1 MNKMNNDSNSYILC
15 KHTVGNLLTTHTSF
29 FSTFNDVYEC
39 IINYFKFIKSDEF
52 LKSYNEYLNGLI
64 VKNGHNMLFSKDYV
78 ISFGHDDIRYELY
91 RTDKNS
97 NYALVMFISEMNL
110 IGSVKGF
117 DTRDDAL
124 EQIKKEFKERFN
136 SDVVIN
142 DSNPNLIQ
150 YEDII
155 FGMIFRCI

>member
-1 MNKMNNDSNSYILC
+1 M
-15 KHTVGNLLTTHTSF
+15 
-29 FSTFNDVYEC
+29 YEC

-64 VKNGHNMLFSKDYV
+64 LKNGHNMLFSKDYV

-91 RTDKNS
+91 RIDKNS
-97 NYALVMFISEMNL
+97 NYVLVMFISEMNL